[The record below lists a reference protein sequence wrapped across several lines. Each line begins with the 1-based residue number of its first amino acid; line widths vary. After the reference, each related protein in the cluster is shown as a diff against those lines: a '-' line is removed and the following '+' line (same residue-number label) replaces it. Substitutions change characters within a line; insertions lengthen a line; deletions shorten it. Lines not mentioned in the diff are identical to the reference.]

1 MSQLGDLLRETE
13 EDGGGGGGTR
23 SDERTTMMLSLL
35 EEDQIDGGDRTM
47 SKWSLLKQ
55 RLRFDWVGCCG
66 KPLTLRFRAS
76 ETPIVDEDDEEE
88 EEEESQNRGVD
99 FSDPSSGTGSE
110 LGCLTRGAT
119 RNLAEALAEERLAHV
134 TAETSVVPAA
144 KVPLMRLLAESD
156 GCDSMTTTTW
166 TGCDPVCC
174 VCMGRE
180 KGAAFIPCGHT
191 YCRVCSREIWMNR
204 GTCPLCNRS
213 IFDVLDLY

>member
-1 MSQLGDLLRETE
+1 MSQLGDLLRES
-13 EDGGGGGGTR
+13 EDGTR
-23 SDERTTMMLSLL
+23 SERTMMMSLL
-35 EEDQIDGGDRTM
+35 EEEDQINGGDRTM
-47 SKWSLLKQ
+47 SKWTTLKQ

-66 KPLTLRFRAS
+66 KPLTLRLRQS
-76 ETPIVDEDDEEE
+76 ETPIVVDDDDEED
-88 EEEESQNRGVD
+88 EEESQNRVVD
-99 FSDPSSGTGSE
+99 FSNPGLGTGTE
-110 LGCLTRGAT
+110 LDCLTRGVT

-134 TAETSVVPAA
+134 TETPVT

-156 GCDSMTTTTW
+156 GCDSTTCL
-166 TGCDPVCC
+166 GSDPLCC

>member
-1 MSQLGDLLRETE
+1 MSQLGDLFRES
-13 EDGGGGGGTR
+13 EDGTR
-23 SDERTTMMLSLL
+23 SERTMMLSLL
-35 EEDQIDGGDRTM
+35 EEEDQINGGDRTT
-47 SKWSLLKQ
+47 SKWTTLKQ

-66 KPLTLRFRAS
+66 KPLTLRLRQS
-76 ETPIVDEDDEEE
+76 ETPIVVDDDD
-88 EEEESQNRGVD
+88 EEESQNRVIDLTG
-99 FSDPSSGTGSE
+99 SGTGTE
-110 LGCLTRGAT
+110 LDCLTRGVT

-134 TAETSVVPAA
+134 TAEETSVA

-156 GCDSMTTTTW
+156 GCDSTTCLGSDTL
-166 TGCDPVCC
+166 CC

-180 KGAAFIPCGHT
+180 KGAAFIPCGHM

>member
-1 MSQLGDLLRETE
+1 MSQLGDLLRES
-13 EDGGGGGGTR
+13 EDGRTR
-23 SDERTTMMLSLL
+23 SERTTMMFSLL
-35 EEDQIDGGDRTM
+35 EDNDQTDGGDRTM
-47 SKWSLLKQ
+47 SKWRTLKQ
-55 RLRFDWVGCCG
+55 RLRFDWVACCG
-66 KPLTLRFRAS
+66 KPLTLRFRQS
-76 ETPIVDEDDEEE
+76 ETPLVDDDDEEE
-88 EEEESQNRGVD
+88 EESQIRVVD
-99 FSDPSSGTGSE
+99 FSGTGSE
-110 LGCLTRGAT
+110 LGCLTRGVT

-134 TAETSVVPAA
+134 TAETSVVAAA

-156 GCDSMTTTTW
+156 GCDSTMSTTW

-191 YCRVCSREIWMNR
+191 YCRVCSREIWANR

>member
-1 MSQLGDLLRETE
+1 MSQLGDLLRES
-13 EDGGGGGGTR
+13 EDGTR
-23 SDERTTMMLSLL
+23 SERTMMMSLL
-35 EEDQIDGGDRTM
+35 EEDQINGGDRTM
-47 SKWSLLKQ
+47 SKWTTLKQ

-66 KPLTLRFRAS
+66 KPLTLRLRQA
-76 ETPIVDEDDEEE
+76 ETPIVVDDDDD
-88 EEEESQNRGVD
+88 EEESQNQVVD
-99 FSDPSSGTGSE
+99 FSDPGTGAG
-110 LGCLTRGAT
+110 LDCLTRGVT

-134 TAETSVVPAA
+134 TEEETAVT

-156 GCDSMTTTTW
+156 GCDSTTTW
-166 TGCDPVCC
+166 LGNDPLCC